1 MAFYGTLG
9 DIDLVSTDYPS
20 IQPTLDLNFAKT
32 KALDPRITFYRNSL
46 ATYEDDKGILRTVPE
61 NVPRFDHDPTTGE
74 SLGLLIEESRTN
86 LITYSQDFSN
96 VNWSKYN
103 LTASLSNVLSPDGV
117 SYSYKLTEDSTNS
130 FKFVDF
136 GITMGTGFH
145 TVSAWMKAAERTQGS
160 IFITQGGNLG
170 AVFDLSN
177 GTVVSVSDVN
187 NSASIVAYPNG
198 WYRCSVTNNG
208 ILDLNNSIRIGI
220 NNGAIGSYQ
229 GNGTSGIYVWGAQV
243 EVGAFPTSYIPTS
256 GTTVTRSADVC
267 YIDGTNFSNWYNP
280 VEGTLGCNFIVSQD
294 LDGSRFYVDIDNG
307 SNNNA
312 IEIRSAESNF
322 VRGIVAIPGSQ
333 QANIAV
339 AAPNPGNNCNAAVA
353 YKLNDFAMTADGQ
366 VPSLDNAGN
375 LPGNAV
381 TKMNIGSYEGSSHW
395 INTSIKRILY
405 YPKRLT
411 NTQLQNLTA

>member
-46 ATYEDDKGILRTVPE
+46 ATYTDSQGIIRTVPE

-103 LTASLSNVLSPDGV
+103 LTTSLSNVLSPDGV

-208 ILDLNNSIRIGI
+208 TLNINDSIRIGI

-256 GTTVTRSADVC
+256 GTTVTRAQDIVEMT
-267 YIDGTNFSNWYNP
+267 GTNFSSWYNQT
-280 VEGTLGCNFIVSQD
+280 EGTVSAIYRGGKTSELPVGYGRIAQTQQWSLEVSAPTTNRAFGVLSTGVYNAIFNLTDSWTTVSKYAVAWSNSTFNAHASEGVLGTVTGNTTFSNTPSSITFGASVNG
-294 LDGSRFYVDIDNG
+294 LYGLNGHLSRFT
-307 SNNNA
+307 
-312 IEIRSAESNF
+312 F
-322 VRGIVAIPGSQ
+322 
-333 QANIAV
+333 
-339 AAPNPGNNCNAAVA
+339 
-353 YKLNDFAMTADGQ
+353 
-366 VPSLDNAGN
+366 
-375 LPGNAV
+375 
-381 TKMNIGSYEGSSHW
+381 
-395 INTSIKRILY
+395 

-411 NTQLQNLTA
+411 NTQLQNLTS